1 MEPARSVAEA
11 RQIQERLRERL
22 VFRPPRGFKPRVV
35 AGADVAF
42 DKARNL
48 AFAAVVLIELDSL
61 ETVETA
67 TAALPISFPY
77 VPGYLSFRE
86 LPALVA
92 AWESLRQRPDVAVLD
107 AHGYAH
113 PRRMG
118 LACHAGLEFGL
129 PAIGCAKSILCGEVG
144 ELAEERGARAP
155 LVDPKSGEELGWA
168 LRTRDRVRPVYL
180 SVGHLIDLP
189 TAAELI
195 LRLAPGGRYRF
206 PETTRRADRLAAEYK
221 SGG

>member
-1 MEPARSVAEA
+1 MERVRTVAEA
-11 RQIQERLRERL
+11 REVQEGLRERI
-22 VFRPPRGFKPRVV
+22 VFRPPPGFAPRTV

-48 AFAAVVLIELDSL
+48 AFAAVVVIDLDSL
-61 ETVETA
+61 ETVEAATA
-67 TAALPISFPY
+67 TTPITFPY

-86 LPALVA
+86 LPVLVA
-92 AWESLRQRPDVAVLD
+92 AWEGLRERPDLVVLD

-118 LACHAGLEFGL
+118 LACHAGLELGL
-129 PAIGCAKSILCGEVG
+129 PAIGCAKSILYGEPG
-144 ELAEERGARAP
+144 ELGEGRGARAP

-189 TAAELI
+189 GAAELI
-195 LRLAPGGRYRF
+195 LKLTPGGRYRF
-206 PETTRRADRLAAEYK
+206 PETTRRADRLAAELK
-221 SGG
+221 GAG

>member
-1 MEPARSVAEA
+1 MEQVRTVAEA
-11 RQIQERLRERL
+11 AEIQERLRERV
-22 VFRPPRGFKPRVV
+22 VFRPPRGFAPRRV

-42 DKARNL
+42 DKARDR
-48 AFAAVVLIELDSL
+48 AFAAVVVIDLESL
-61 ETVETA
+61 ATVETA
-67 TAALPISFPY
+67 TAMSPISFPY

-86 LPALVA
+86 LPALAA
-92 AWESLRQRPDVAVLD
+92 AWNQLQSRPDVAVLD

-129 PAIGCAKSILCGEVG
+129 PAVGCAKSILYGELG
-144 ELAEERGARAP
+144 ELARERGARAP
-155 LVDPKSGEELGWA
+155 LVDPKTGEEIGWA

-180 SVGHLIDLP
+180 SVGHLMDLP

-195 LRLAPGGRYRF
+195 LRLTPGGRYRF
-206 PETTRRADRLAAEYK
+206 PETTRRADRLAAELK
-221 SGG
+221 RSS